1 MEERYRLVFRGEVL
15 EGQHSAVVK
24 KKLAQVL
31 GIKDEAKLEQLFAG
45 KAVVIRKDADTK
57 TAAKFQVAFKKSG
70 ARLRVLPVVLSIEE
84 LEAKEA
90 SELAQA
96 VQVKADRERADALAA
111 QPDQVGF
118 SDTSAWAL
126 MPAGSPVLA
135 EEEREEIEPVEVST
149 DHISLDKAVA
159 FAPQET
165 TEAVEPVEINAPDF
179 DVAAVGAVMGP
190 ATSEEPEVADLLLD
204 VDFSVAEAGAE
215 LVEPSPPIA
224 VPEALLES
232 EFDLAEPGAVLG
244 SSSEEQVP
252 PPAPDVSHLSMA
264 EEEPEEEAE
273 EESASKLASF
283 S

>member
-70 ARLRVLPVVLSIEE
+70 ARLRVLPVVLSMEE

-90 SELAQA
+90 AELAHAAQA
-96 VQVKADRERADALAA
+96 KAERERADALAA

-118 SDTSAWAL
+118 DDTSAWAL

-135 EEEREEIEPVEVST
+135 EEEREEIEPVEVPT
-149 DHISLDKAVA
+149 DHISLDKPVA
-159 FAPQET
+159 FAVQESAD
-165 TEAVEPVEINAPDF
+165 EVEPVVINAPDF
-179 DVAAVGAVMGP
+179 DVAAVGAVMAP
-190 ATSEEPEVADLLLD
+190 ATSEEPEVPDLLLD
-204 VDFSVAEAGAE
+204 VEFSVAEAGAE
-215 LVEPSPPIA
+215 LVKPAPPVE
-224 VPEALLES
+224 VPQALLES
-232 EFDLAEPGAVLG
+232 EFDLAEPGAAMG
-244 SSSEEQVP
+244 SGTEEQVT
-252 PPAPDVSHLSMA
+252 PPAPDVSHLTMV
-264 EEEPEEEAE
+264 EEETTDEEP
-273 EESASKLASF
+273 ASKLASF